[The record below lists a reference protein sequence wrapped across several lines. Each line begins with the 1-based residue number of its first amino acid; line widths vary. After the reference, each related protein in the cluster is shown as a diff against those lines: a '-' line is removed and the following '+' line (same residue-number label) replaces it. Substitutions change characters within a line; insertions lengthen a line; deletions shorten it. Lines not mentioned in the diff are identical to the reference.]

1 MASNTILSGMISA
14 LLPPDHFSVEA
25 VLPPGQCPGHYDI
38 KLSDIEK
45 MKKAAL
51 IISFLG
57 MPFADKTVVDDLRN
71 VRIDASGR
79 NWMTPDSYIH
89 GLDLISDEL
98 AKRFPAHR
106 LNIMERKDKE
116 TLKINAAATR
126 LFSDIKHT
134 AIFGKPVIVSSM
146 QKEMVQWMGFRVVAE
161 YGRPEALS
169 AKDIVRLTKKGK
181 EQGIIAVIDN
191 LQSGPDTGKRIA
203 EALGAS
209 HVVLTNFPADKG
221 YLTSLEDNVKA
232 VMAATR
238 QKQSN

>member
-1 MASNTILSGMISA
+1 MTSDTILSGMISA

-51 IISFLG
+51 NVSFLG
-57 MPFADKTVVDDLRN
+57 MPFIDRADLGDTRQ
-71 VRIDASGR
+71 VRIDAGGR
-79 NWMTPDSYIH
+79 NWMAPDSYIY
-89 GLDLISDEL
+89 GLDLISGEL
-98 AKRFPAHR
+98 AKRFTTHK

-116 TLKINAAATR
+116 TLKIDAAATR
-126 LFSDIKHT
+126 LFSEIKQT

-169 AKDIVRLTKKGK
+169 AKDMVRLIKKGK
-181 EQGIIAVIDN
+181 QQGVIAVIDN

-221 YLTSLEDNVKA
+221 YLSSLEDNVKA
-232 VMAATR
+232 VITATR
-238 QKQSN
+238 QKQ